1 MSASDVQRRIGIFGV
16 SWNASWSGQDYM
28 RFQRIVQWRVEPC
41 SLEQALAHLEI
52 GGAIVIAERGPRGG
66 WPHAWWVSRYQ
77 SGLDGGNGVT
87 SVTNVTRFRR
97 HLTLHLATV
106 LGK

>member
-1 MSASDVQRRIGIFGV
+1 MNESEVQRKIGLFGV
-16 SWNASWSGQDYM
+16 SWGGAWSGHLYM
-28 RFQRIVQWRVEPC
+28 QFQRIVQWRVEPC
-41 SLEQALAHLEI
+41 TLEQALAHMEI
-52 GGAIVIAERGPRGG
+52 GGEVVIAERGPRGG

-77 SGLDGGNGVT
+77 SGLEGGNGAT
-87 SVTNVTRFRR
+87 TVTNVTRFRR